1 MCSKR
6 ETKAVG
12 FKVST
17 APTKEDGA
25 VSLKRLGRGL
35 QEVPPRRTSK
45 QSLVLDFRKD

>member
-35 QEVPPRRTSK
+35 SGGASK
-45 QSLVLDFRKD
+45 EDLKTKLSFRF